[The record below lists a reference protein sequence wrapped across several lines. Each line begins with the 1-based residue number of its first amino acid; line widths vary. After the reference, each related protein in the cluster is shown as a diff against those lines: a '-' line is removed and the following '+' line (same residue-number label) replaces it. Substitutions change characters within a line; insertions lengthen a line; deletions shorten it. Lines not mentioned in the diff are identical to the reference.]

1 MRMYVCA
8 AALMAAAAGASGC
21 GSSSTPTG
29 PSSPATP
36 TPPAV
41 FSVTVSGPTSY
52 YQRGQTQQM
61 TARVTLSNGFFED
74 RTSGVTWASS
84 NGGVASVSA
93 SGVVTIGNEG
103 DTEISATADGKRGS
117 VQVRVVYAFRTPD
130 PAPGQRIPPPNEF
143 GEVQRLFNDRP
154 DLVARSCQ
162 PENGGT
168 GTWEFMQELIRRL
181 RLKDTR
187 WGYNSRRGVPG
198 DVARDEVAYHWGP
211 GPDENSR
218 DVYAWDVMGGHCGPN
233 PTPAWID
240 VTSLGVLW
248 ASRGEF

>member
-1 MRMYVCA
+1 MRMYACA
-8 AALMAAAAGASGC
+8 AALLAAAGAVGC

-29 PSSPATP
+29 PTPPAAP

-41 FSVTVSGPTSY
+41 STVTVTGPTSFF
-52 YQRGQTQQM
+52 QRGQTQQM

-84 NGGVASVSA
+84 NGGVASVSS
-93 SGVVTIGNEG
+93 SGMLTIGNEG
-103 DTEISATADGKRGS
+103 DTEISATADGTRGTLR
-117 VQVRVVYAFRTPD
+117 VNVVYASRTAD
-130 PAPGQRIPPPNEF
+130 PAPGQRIPAPNEF
-143 GEVQRLFNDRP
+143 GEVQRLFADRP

-168 GTWEFMQELIRRL
+168 GTWEFMDELVRRL
-181 RLKDTR
+181 RIKDTR

-218 DVYAWDVMGGHCGPN
+218 DVYAWDVMGGHCGPT
-233 PTPAWID
+233 PTAAWID
-240 VTSLGVLW
+240 VTNLGVLW
-248 ASRGEF
+248 SSRGLF